1 MEIQIIELN
10 RKNINS
16 FLDMA
21 FSEVVERTGH
31 RDTVTLA
38 AMINSEGI
46 RMRAGIMQY
55 RILEKAVEITWLY
68 VLPEFR
74 RSKVASTLIRYLLK
88 AAASRTVNLIRAFLL
103 DENMADVSAKEMAAF
118 FRENGFLEQENVP
131 GPFCISAGEF
141 LLAEQSADEAKMEK
155 AYSMVTPFEECTPDL
170 IMQAMDELRIKNTSE
185 ITTADKKNSY
195 ISESNGKYHGVLW
208 SYYHGRTLTIGGIC
222 AKDMSTEERLFT
234 AFLYGINRNV
244 RYGDRIMIS
253 SDELMDE
260 LMKINLP
267 EIGKK
272 TGILL
277 TQKLPTG

>member
-16 FLDMA
+16 FMDMA

-38 AMINSEGI
+38 AMTSSEGI

-88 AAASRTVNLIRAFLL
+88 AAASRTGNLIRAFLL
-103 DENMADVSAKEMAAF
+103 DENMADVSAKEMAGF

-141 LLAEQSADEAKMEK
+141 LLAEQSADEARMEK

-170 IMQAMDELRIKNTSE
+170 IMQAVDELRIKNTSE

-195 ISESNGKYHGVLW
+195 ISESNGKFHGALW
-208 SYYHGRTLTIGGIC
+208 SYYHGRTLTMGGIR

-234 AFLYGINRNV
+234 AFLYGIKRNV

-260 LMKINLP
+260 LMKITLP
-267 EIGKK
+267 EIGKT

>member
-38 AMINSEGI
+38 AMTSSEGI

-88 AAASRTVNLIRAFLL
+88 AAASRTGNLIRVFLL
-103 DENMADVSAKEMAAF
+103 DENMADVSAKEMAGF

-222 AKDMSTEERLFT
+222 AKDMRTEKRLFT
-234 AFLYGINRNV
+234 AFLYGIKRNV
-244 RYGDRIMIS
+244 RYGDRIMIN

-260 LMKINLP
+260 LMKITLP
-267 EIGKK
+267 EIGKT